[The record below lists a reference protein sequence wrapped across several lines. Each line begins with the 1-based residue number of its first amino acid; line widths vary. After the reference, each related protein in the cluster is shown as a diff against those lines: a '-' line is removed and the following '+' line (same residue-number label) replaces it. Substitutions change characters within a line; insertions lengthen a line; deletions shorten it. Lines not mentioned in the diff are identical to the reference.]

1 MASIVR
7 CVLSMKDICDMP
19 KRVENMIKFDGDIS
33 MIAVFEGKNYV
44 LIIDLNINIKMTKP
58 PVCL

>member
-33 MIAVFEGKNYV
+33 MIVVFEGKNYV